1 MKRFLNFLLG
11 LFKSGT
17 QKPEVSAKPYIVAEA
32 PKKEEPKPTFPS
44 PIKKRKIA
52 IARGHG
58 GKDGGAEGQSTNEVE
73 YNTFVMQEIAKAGLN
88 VTCHYGDNSAGAMLK
103 AITSMPDL
111 IIQMHLNSADSD
123 AQGCEVLVIEGD
135 VKSYPFAEEF
145 AANFNAKFNKPIR
158 RASTKGKKIL
168 GSSDRGAKSLKLS
181 KLCPKILV
189 EPFFISSKNDFVP
202 KEEYARFMIEQLKK
216 WGA

>member
-1 MKRFLNFLLG
+1 MKRFLKWLSD
-11 LFKSGT
+11 LFSSPS
-17 QKPEVSAKPYIVAEA
+17 KPTEPVIVEA
-32 PKKEEPKPTFPS
+32 PKKEEPTPTFPE

-58 GKDGGAEGQSTNEVE
+58 GLDGGATGQGTDEVE
-73 YNTFVMQEIAKAGLN
+73 YNTWVMKEIEKAGLN
-88 VTCHYGDNSAGAMLK
+88 VTCHYGDNSASAMLK
-103 AITSMPDL
+103 AIATMPDL

-135 VKSYPFAEEF
+135 TKSYPFAEEF
-145 AANFNAKFNKPIR
+145 AANFNAKFNKPTR

-181 KLCPKILV
+181 KLCPKILC
-189 EPFFISSKNDFVP
+189 EPFFISNKNDFVP
-202 KEEYARFMIEQLKK
+202 KEEYAKFMIEQLKK